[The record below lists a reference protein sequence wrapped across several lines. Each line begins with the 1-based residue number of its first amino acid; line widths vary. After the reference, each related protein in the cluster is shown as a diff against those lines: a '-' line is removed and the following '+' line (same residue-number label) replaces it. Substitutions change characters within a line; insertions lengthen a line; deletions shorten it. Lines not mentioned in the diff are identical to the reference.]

1 MKINTKTRY
10 GLRTL
15 LELALNND
23 NQIGIYQKEISER
36 QNISNRYLDHIIA
49 SLKTAGLVTN
59 VGGKK
64 SGYKLSKKPS
74 EISMYDVYKA
84 FDNKMQIIDCLVDD
98 NNCPGKQS
106 CSAREFWQDLNN
118 CTSNY
123 MESVKLTD
131 IAERQKSINKTKTN
145 VMYHI

>member
-15 LELALNND
+15 LELALNSN
-23 NQIGIYQKEISER
+23 NTGGIYQKEIAER

-59 VGGKK
+59 VSGKK
-64 SGYKLSKKPS
+64 SGYKLSKQPS

-84 FDNKMQIIDCLVDD
+84 FDNRMQIIDCLADD
-98 NNCPGKQS
+98 ASCPGILS
-106 CSAREFWQDLNN
+106 CSAREFWQNLNN
-118 CTSNY
+118 SIIKH

-131 IAERQKSINKTKTN
+131 IAENQKSINKTKTN
-145 VMYHI
+145 IMYHI

>member
-23 NQIGIYQKEISER
+23 NQGGVYQKEIAER
-36 QNISNRYLDHIIA
+36 QSISNRYLDHIIA

-59 VGGKK
+59 VSGKK
-64 SGYKLSKKPS
+64 SGYRLSKQPS

-84 FDNKMQIIDCLVDD
+84 FDNRMQIIDCLVDK
-98 NNCPGKQS
+98 NNCPGIQS
-106 CSAREFWQDLNN
+106 CSAREFWQDLNS
-118 CTSNY
+118 CIIKH

-131 IAERQKSINKTKTN
+131 IAERQKSINRTITN
-145 VMYHI
+145 DMYHI